1 MSFARE
7 ADVACP
13 RIFKRP
19 RVMKPSPLGEN
30 KFGDGDSCGMHG
42 LRFSAPP
49 DGDGHLP
56 NGHPGAPVRHT
67 AALLAGR
74 LAPLPD
80 LATMQPPCHELD
92 SSSMICWL
100 VGAQHV
106 CVCGS
111 QVSILS
117 AQSPQTASSSSL
129 ECAIHSALWAPP
141 LGHGCA

>member
-100 VGAQHV
+100 VGVQHV

-117 AQSPQTASSSSL
+117 AQSPQTAWSSSL